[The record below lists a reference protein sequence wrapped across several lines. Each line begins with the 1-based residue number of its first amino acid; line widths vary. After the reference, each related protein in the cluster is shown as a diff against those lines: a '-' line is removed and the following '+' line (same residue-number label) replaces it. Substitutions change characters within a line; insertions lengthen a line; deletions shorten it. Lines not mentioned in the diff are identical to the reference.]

1 MDTLLLCFIFLL
13 SHEISF
19 FPALWQKQ
27 KPVLFG
33 IIISN
38 SCEQEPFYS
47 ALGCET
53 QAHFKEGEETR
64 GANMKLKIVL
74 EPHMDSVLVDYENKI
89 ISFGRDNISLTQL
102 LCLLS
107 KNYDKMNLKLQ

>member
-1 MDTLLLCFIFLL
+1 M
-13 SHEISF
+13 
-19 FPALWQKQ
+19 WQTQ

-33 IIISN
+33 IIISH

-47 ALGCET
+47 ASGCEI
-53 QAHFKEGEETR
+53 QADFKDGEETR

-74 EPHMDSVLVDYENKI
+74 EPHMDSVLVD
-89 ISFGRDNISLTQL
+89 FGRDNISLTPL
-102 LCLLS
+102 LCLQS